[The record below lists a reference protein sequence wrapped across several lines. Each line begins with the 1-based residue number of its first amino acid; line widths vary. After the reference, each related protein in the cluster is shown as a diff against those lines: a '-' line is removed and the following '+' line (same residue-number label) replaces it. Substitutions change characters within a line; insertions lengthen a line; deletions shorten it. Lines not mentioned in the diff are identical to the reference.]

1 MTLVNTGSVWQLCLL
16 WFDVCVDHS
25 TWPVWRHQGHRQ
37 ISFPLMS
44 ACRRIQ
50 QVNKSS
56 GAVSFYLPPF
66 PLSLSL
72 RLSLSV
78 FVPPPSASL
87 NLSNLLFAVWK
98 SPLYLSSRSSFVREW
113 ISLYVFSES
122 QLIPPSRSEAV
133 YTYFVLLVVSYD
145 FICAEYLTPSCV
157 AGWYLDPLL
166 FALVNC
172 IIRYARWAVASI
184 SLENLAAVTRVSSFS
199 THCDNISNYRGYL
212 GSGVWLKI

>member
-1 MTLVNTGSVWQLCLL
+1 MVRDLKQSPLNKSRQILTVDLYGISKMTLVNTGSVWQLCLL

-113 ISLYVFSES
+113 ISLFVFSES
-122 QLIPPSRSEAV
+122 QLIPPLPQWSSV
-133 YTYFVLLVVSYD
+133 HLL
-145 FICAEYLTPSCV
+145 CASCCQLWFHLCRIFNTLMCGRLIPGPTSV
-157 AGWYLDPLL
+157 
-166 FALVNC
+166 C
-172 IIRYARWAVASI
+172 
-184 SLENLAAVTRVSSFS
+184 T
-199 THCDNISNYRGYL
+199 C
-212 GSGVWLKI
+212 

>member
-1 MTLVNTGSVWQLCLL
+1 MTRVNTGSVWQLCLL

-122 QLIPPSRSEAV
+122 QLIPPPTSQWSSV
-133 YTYFVLLVVSYD
+133 HLL
-145 FICAEYLTPSCV
+145 CASCCQLWLHLCRIFNILMCGRLIPGPTSV
-157 AGWYLDPLL
+157 
-166 FALVNC
+166 C
-172 IIRYARWAVASI
+172 IMRYARWAVASI
-184 SLENLAAVTRVSSFS
+184 SLENLAALHPCVLIFS
-199 THCDNISNYRGYL
+199 PLWHY
-212 GSGVWLKI
+212 

>member
-1 MTLVNTGSVWQLCLL
+1 MVRDLKQSPLNKSRQIITVADLYGLSKMTRVNTGSVWQLCLL

-98 SPLYLSSRSSFVREW
+98 SPLYLSYRSSFVREW

-122 QLIPPSRSEAV
+122 RLIPPPIPV
-133 YTYFVLLVVSYD
+133 KQYTLTLCFLLSAMITSVQ
-145 FICAEYLTPSCV
+145 
-157 AGWYLDPLL
+157 
-166 FALVNC
+166 
-172 IIRYARWAVASI
+172 
-184 SLENLAAVTRVSSFS
+184 
-199 THCDNISNYRGYL
+199 NI
-212 GSGVWLKI
+212 